1 LDFTVSVGVSAFRLW
16 LITHPIIGFKKHTLT
31 EVSGHDWNKERNIQY
46 DAGNENKWI
55 NLKNNTK
62 NHIIFCNYS
71 IHPTKNPNLP
81 SQKLL
86 VLFVILSP
94 DLNVQHILPVR
105 EVVKI
110 KLFPPLRICT
120 LTQCLEN
127 MQL

>member
-1 LDFTVSVGVSAFRLW
+1 M
-16 LITHPIIGFKKHTLT
+16 
-31 EVSGHDWNKERNIQY
+31 
-46 DAGNENKWI
+46 
-55 NLKNNTK
+55 
-62 NHIIFCNYS
+62 
-71 IHPTKNPNLP
+71 
-81 SQKLL
+81 
-86 VLFVILSP
+86 LFVILSP